1 MAASAKWGAGCSRA
15 EMSMENAHSRTS
27 GRFRARA
34 STGVPLV
41 GLAVLLSGC
50 FLTDQS
56 RDELTTGDLHF
67 PASGYA
73 QTDTSELPRIA
84 FDRTMHDMGKIA
96 QGQRVEMRFPF
107 TNTGGSPLVISAV
120 NGSCGCTVGK
130 DWPTRPMAPGESGE
144 ITVVFDSAG
153 RSGKQNKTVSV
164 VTNSRRPTTVLII
177 TGEVIGPASTDQH

>member
-1 MAASAKWGAGCSRA
+1 MAASAKWDADCSRA
-15 EMSMENAHSRTS
+15 KMSMMIAHSGTH
-27 GRFRARA
+27 GRQA
-34 STGVPLV
+34 SIGIVPV
-41 GLAVLLSGC
+41 VVAVLLSGC

-56 RDELTTGDLHF
+56 RDELSTRDLHF

-84 FDRTMHDMGKIA
+84 FERTMHDMGKIA

-130 DWPTRPMAPGESGE
+130 DWPTKPMAPGESGE

-153 RSGKQNKTVSV
+153 RSGKQSKTVSV

-177 TGEVIGPASTDQH
+177 TGEVVGPASTNQH